1 MARIISDSSLAP
13 RSVPDTQW
21 FTVEITKLFNYKI
34 NARDKQDFWEPSEQ
48 KNTPDYKQDV
58 ISIMI
63 ISCISVGYLLYS
75 YNEYKGIPLY
85 FLPNFIFSLVISWIL
100 KV

>member
-13 RSVPDTQW
+13 SSVPDTQW
-21 FTVEITKLFNYKI
+21 FTVEITKLFNYKTT
-34 NARDKQDFWEPSEQ
+34 ARDKQDFWEPSER

-85 FLPNFIFSLVISWIL
+85 SPPPTSYSL
-100 KV
+100 